1 MIFFRTNKRNVDVS
15 VCVFMSTTG
24 KDGLKRKKSV
34 EKMVCLSLCFSFKSV
49 GVALRCHSVLM
60 VTLFVLVCS
69 FCLLW
74 LTLSGSTVQLHC
86 VLLFFHFSFSV
97 MSIDI
102 DLIHFFYLDLLFYI
116 SHMFCFI
123 IHCIFSLVYYFCFNS
138 LLLPRSLLFLS
149 LSLFSN
155 LFLFS
160 QNALLVCVCVFASS
174 LLFVHFHYHN
184 LGCFSH
190 YFQLRTLTQHFSAC
204 LFWLRSQ
211 HHSRQRFGFLVC
223 LFVLGRFVSFLF
235 LEGGFKR
242 VKGMSV

>member
-102 DLIHFFYLDLLFYI
+102 DLIHFFLLRFAILHITHVLFHY
-116 SHMFCFI
+116 
-123 IHCIFSLVYYFCFNS
+123 SLHFFTC
-138 LLLPRSLLFLS
+138 LLFL
-149 LSLFSN
+149 F
-155 LFLFS
+155 
-160 QNALLVCVCVFASS
+160 
-174 LLFVHFHYHN
+174 
-184 LGCFSH
+184 
-190 YFQLRTLTQHFSAC
+190 
-204 LFWLRSQ
+204 
-211 HHSRQRFGFLVC
+211 
-223 LFVLGRFVSFLF
+223 
-235 LEGGFKR
+235 
-242 VKGMSV
+242 